1 MKRTYFF
8 VLLLS
13 SVIFSSVEA
22 QPRFKGK
29 RLDTTQAVLG
39 NDTTLKKL
47 IEFKDSLATLGPA
60 QEGPRQPESVDSLW
74 MIVLIVGATLLIV
87 WAGRRAWLRQR
98 K

>member
-1 MKRTYFF
+1 MKRTLFF
-8 VLLLS
+8 LLLLS
-13 SVIFSSVEA
+13 NLHVIPLES

-47 IEFKDSLATLGPA
+47 IEFKDSLTKVGPA
-60 QEGPRQPESVDSLW
+60 EEGSLKPEPPDSTW
-74 MIVLIVGATLLIV
+74 MGVLIVGAALLIV
-87 WAGRRAWLRQR
+87 WTGRRAWLRQR

>member
-1 MKRTYFF
+1 MKNVF
-8 VLLLS
+8 LLLAVLGS
-13 SVIFSSVEA
+13 LSFVSVHA

-47 IEFKDSLATLGPA
+47 IEFKDSLATVGPA
-60 QEGPRQPESVDSLW
+60 EEGPRPPESPNTTW
-74 MIVLIVGATLLIV
+74 MTALIVGTVVLIA